1 MCNRCVEAMQGLS
14 NQATQAKTAEAQAN
28 TTEAQAKAA
37 NESAPHPVLGLLG
50 AIGLLGALR
59 SSVPEQSIRVD
70 NKHKVTIAPFESLD
84 AALVT
89 SEKVRKLVFPE
100 ALGEAQQ
107 ELNYEA
113 ALLRSAALIPTL
125 PEDMKFE
132 GLAAL
137 LSLVLMGFNPNEVDD
152 IKKSLREGYE
162 EMAASKIKE
171 ANVKLL
177 AETGFVNV

>member
-1 MCNRCVEAMQGLS
+1 MCNRCAEAMQELS
-14 NQATQAKTAEAQAN
+14 NQATQAKTAEAQADTAEA
-28 TTEAQAKAA
+28 TTESTQ
-37 NESAPHPVLGLLG
+37 HPVLGLLG

-59 SSVPEQSIRVD
+59 SKAPEQTIRVD
-70 NKHKVTIAPFESLD
+70 NKHKVTIAPFETLD

-89 SEKVRKLVFPE
+89 SEKVRKLAFPD
-100 ALGEAQQ
+100 AVGEAQQ
-107 ELNYEA
+107 VLNYEA

-137 LSLVLMGFNPNEVDD
+137 LSLVLMGFDPNEVDD

-162 EMAASKIKE
+162 EVVASKIKE